1 MNILRY
7 LSSTFLKKRKE
18 NIISD
23 SSKILGGAN
32 SDATQNHSEPEQ
44 NYVDSYYHS

>member
-7 LSSTFLKKRKE
+7 LSSTLVSKIKK
-18 NIISD
+18 NVISD

-32 SDATQNHSEPEQ
+32 SEAEQ